1 MGGVGRETAALRL
14 DVIPAATANTLYP
27 FVTKTTAEDIPL
39 YTDSHPAYQAIAD
52 PARPHLTVKHRA
64 HEFARDADGD
74 GINEVHDNTI
84 AGIWPGLQNFLRP
97 FRGLHQKFR
106 AQYIAMFEWLYNLEQ
121 VTAKFLRMLLV
132 PDFTYL
138 PT

>member
-1 MGGVGRETAALRL
+1 MKVSITLPQKSCTPLSQRPPRKISLC
-14 DVIPAATANTLYP
+14 IPIA
-27 FVTKTTAEDIPL
+27 I
-39 YTDSHPAYQAIAD
+39 QAIAD